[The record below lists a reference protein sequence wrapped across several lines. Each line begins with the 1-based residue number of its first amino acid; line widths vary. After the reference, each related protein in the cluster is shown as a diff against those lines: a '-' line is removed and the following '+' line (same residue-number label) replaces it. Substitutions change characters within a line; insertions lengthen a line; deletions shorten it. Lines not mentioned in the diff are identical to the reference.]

1 MKILV
6 SSWLKNSNFAIKSLS
21 HLSLVSTSFTN
32 YLIGLSNQ
40 SNKKTIFKLLN
51 QNKMT
56 LKFSN
61 KDFCFHQQN
70 YLTVVL
76 KNVLTKSKI
85 VSSFVGVAYC
95 RR

>member
-6 SSWLKNSNFAIKSLS
+6 SSWLENSNFAIKSLFN
-21 HLSLVSTSFTN
+21 LSLVSTAFAN
-32 YLIGLSNQ
+32 YLIGLSNH

-56 LKFSN
+56 LKLSN

-76 KNVLTKSKI
+76 KKRFN
-85 VSSFVGVAYC
+85 
-95 RR
+95 